1 MLHHSLIL
9 PLPHTCLLLVLQAAH
24 QITRLLRLPTFHT
37 LRFQAFLISSHLPR
51 KDLECSE
58 LKKAALKSDALSAM
72 DCLPHQ
78 DAPDDPSSPL
88 PDLN

>member
-1 MLHHSLIL
+1 M
-9 PLPHTCLLLVLQAAH
+9 
-24 QITRLLRLPTFHT
+24 
-37 LRFQAFLISSHLPR
+37 ISSHLPR